1 MYAEDLA
8 QTYTGSMIV
17 SLVSV
22 SPYEHNLVVS
32 VACGTVVSL
41 TPPSDPYNHSSH
53 RPQDCPSSPS
63 NLARDLCIC
72 SNQLLNKP
80 SMIMIAQCSC
90 LWVSHIMI
98 RNHFSNTFALSF
110 FFFFEFC
117 LFLSFSVSSPVWIHT
132 RSLIY
137 PTSVFWPFRQCKVLC
152 HIYTSIDHKQDKL

>member
-110 FFFFEFC
+110 FFF
-117 LFLSFSVSSPVWIHT
+117 LSFVCFYLSLFQVLFGSILGLWSIQPQYSGRSGSVKFCATFIPA
-132 RSLIY
+132 
-137 PTSVFWPFRQCKVLC
+137 
-152 HIYTSIDHKQDKL
+152 